1 MSILQN
7 PIIVSVLI
15 KALVAGI
22 CLSIL
27 LSILSY
33 FVVLQ
38 RLNFL
43 GVGISHSVFAGLA
56 INYFFALSTLF
67 IPIGF
72 ACLTALIIGILY
84 RKGLSKDSAINVM
97 FVFTMALGAI
107 VLSFSSGYSANIMG
121 MLFGDI
127 LAINSIDI
135 VYSIILLFLGL
146 LLLSV
151 FFSHLQLITFNEELA
166 KINGINVDLAYYL
179 FLMFLAIVIVLSV
192 KLIGIIL
199 VNAFLVLPALCGMN
213 VARSYAKVIFWSI
226 IFSVISTI
234 SAIFLSYYL
243 NTPSGAT
250 IVIVF
255 FILWLISGMYN
266 KILKWRKQ

>member
-7 PIIVSVLI
+7 SIIVEI
-15 KALVAGI
+15 IFKALIVGI
-22 CLSIL
+22 SLSIL

-43 GVGISHSVFAGLA
+43 GVGISHSVFGGLA
-56 INYFFALSTLF
+56 FNYLFGLTTLF
-67 IPIGF
+67 LPIGF
-72 ACLTALIIGILY
+72 ACLTALLIGILY

-107 VLSFSSGYSANIMG
+107 VLSFSSGYSANILG

-127 LAINSIDI
+127 LAINNSDI
-135 VYSIILLFLGL
+135 VYSLILLAIGL
-146 LLLSV
+146 ILFSI
-151 FFSHLQLITFNEELA
+151 FFSHVQLITFNEELA
-166 KINGINVDLAYYL
+166 RINGINVDLFYYL
-179 FLMFLAIVIVLSV
+179 FLIFLGIIIVLSV

-199 VNAFLVLPALCGMN
+199 VNAFLVLPTLCGMN
-213 VARSYAKVIFWSI
+213 VARNYKNVILWSI
-226 IFSVISTI
+226 AFSIVSCVF
-234 SAIFLSYYL
+234 AIFISYYL

-250 IVIVF
+250 IVITFFVF
-255 FILWLISGMYN
+255 WLFSLIYN
-266 KILKWRKQ
+266 KIARRIK

>member
-7 PIIVSVLI
+7 SIIFDVFFKSLFI
-15 KALVAGI
+15 GI

-43 GVGISHSVFAGLA
+43 GVGISHSVFGGLA
-56 INYFFALSTLF
+56 FNYLFGFTTLLL
-67 IPIGF
+67 PISF
-72 ACLTALIIGILY
+72 ACFTALIIGILY
-84 RKGLSKDSAINVM
+84 RRGLSKDSAINVM

-107 VLSFSSGYSANIMG
+107 VLSFSSGYSANILG

-127 LAINSIDI
+127 LAINSSDI
-135 VYSIILLFLGL
+135 FYSIILLIIGIVVFGL
-146 LLLSV
+146 Y
-151 FFSHLQLITFNEELA
+151 FSHMQLITFNEELA
-166 KINGINVDLAYYL
+166 KLNSINVDLFYYL
-179 FLMFLAIVIVLSV
+179 FLIFIGVVIVLSV

-213 VARSYAKVIFWSI
+213 VARSYKKVILWSI
-226 IFSVISTI
+226 AFSIASCV
-234 SAIFLSYYL
+234 SAIFVSYYL

-250 IVIVF
+250 IVIMF
-255 FILWLISGMYN
+255 FIFWVLSVLYK
-266 KILKWRKQ
+266 KIARRTL

>member
-7 PIIVSVLI
+7 QIIVNVFAKSLI
-15 KALVAGI
+15 VGI
-22 CLSIL
+22 SLSIL

-43 GVGISHSVFAGLA
+43 GVGISHSVFGGLA
-56 INYFFALSTLF
+56 FNYLFGLTTLF
-67 IPIGF
+67 LPIGF
-72 ACLTALIIGILY
+72 AVLTALLIGILY

-97 FVFTMALGAI
+97 FVFTMALGAV
-107 VLSFSSGYSANIMG
+107 VLSFSSGYSANILG

-127 LAINSIDI
+127 LAIDTSDI
-135 VYSIILLFLGL
+135 VYSLV
-146 LLLSV
+146 LLSIGLILFSA
-151 FFSHLQLITFNEELA
+151 FFSHMQLITFNEELA
-166 KINGINVDLAYYL
+166 IINGINVDVFYYL
-179 FLMFLAIVIVLSV
+179 FLVFLGIVIVLSV

-199 VNAFLVLPALCGMN
+199 VNAFLVLPALSGMN
-213 VARSYAKVIFWSI
+213 MAKSYKKVLLWSI
-226 IFSVISTI
+226 LFSVISCI
-234 SAIFLSYYL
+234 SAILISYYL

-255 FILWLISGMYN
+255 FILWLISVIFN
-266 KILKWRKQ
+266 KLARRL